1 MRTLDTNIKADFIK
15 QNNTGSASSSDGV
28 FVNSAASSKPSTA
41 KIPKSESKQFRKD
54 LITEGSREP
63 GNPSKS
69 RPRSLTFTMK
79 GDHSFSKTKGERLAL
94 HQRTKSATLVP
105 SASVSSLATPGI
117 SQSLG
122 HLLNPP
128 KQSFPEDFVKYL
140 RKVQRPQYVEVGR
153 LQKLRQL
160 LRNETVS
167 WVNSFIVQGG
177 MVEIV
182 GLLYRIIDI
191 EWRSVSTSKSYTFVS

>member
-1 MRTLDTNIKADFIK
+1 MKAHFIK
-15 QNNTGSASSSDGV
+15 QHNTGTASGVNGIHVDPVSSSRPV
-28 FVNSAASSKPSTA
+28 TA
-41 KIPKSESKQFRKD
+41 KIANSESSAQVFK
-54 LITEGSREP
+54 EP
-63 GNPSKS
+63 ESQKKS
-69 RPRSLTFTMK
+69 RPRSLTFTMSK
-79 GDHSFSKTKGERLAL
+79 GNHSFGKKKGERIAL
-94 HQRTKSATLVP
+94 HERTKSASLVP
-105 SASVSSLATPGI
+105 SASASSLAAPGL

-128 KQSFPEDFVKYL
+128 KQSVPEDFVRYL
-140 RKVQRPQYVEVGR
+140 HKVQRPQYVEVGR

-182 GLLYRIIDI
+182 GLLYRIVDI
-191 EWRSVSTSKSYTFVS
+191 EWRSVLTSRRWKF